1 MSSNPLL
8 DAALAAADRG
18 WRVFPVDPGGKSP
31 AFRRWQLL
39 ATDDHRQ
46 IRSWWRP
53 TDRWNVGIA
62 TGESRLLVVD
72 LDPADGATP
81 PDRFRTAQHGVDVLA
96 ALADAAGAES
106 PMDTYTVTTP
116 RGGLHLYFQAP
127 AGAAHR
133 TTVGTLGWRI
143 DTRGRGGAVVGA
155 GSRSESGTYD
165 LVLDRPVAEPPD
177 WLVEALTPAPPPPP
191 RPPLRLSAN
200 RANSYVRAIVTNVTE
215 EVANAEAGRR
225 HHVVLKA
232 ARTLGRLVAGGE
244 LAEGEAMSALLSAAA
259 VHVGVKGWTIEES
272 QRTVADGMAFGMR
285 LPRSISRPPTPAT
298 AEDRPEVQR

>member
-1 MSSNPLL
+1 MSSNPFL
-8 DAALAAADRG
+8 DAAIAAADRG

-31 AFRRWQLL
+31 AFKRWQLL
-39 ATDDHRQ
+39 ATDDPRR

-53 TDRWNVGIA
+53 NDRWNVGIA
-62 TGESRLLVVD
+62 TGESGLLVVD

-81 PDRFRTAQHGVDVLA
+81 PDRFKGAQHGLDVLA
-96 ALADAAGAES
+96 TLAEAAGAEL
-106 PMDTYTVTTP
+106 PTDTYTVTTP

-127 AGAAHR
+127 AGATHR

-155 GSRSESGTYD
+155 GSRSETGTYD
-165 LVLDRPVAEPPD
+165 LVLDLPVAETPG

-191 RPPLRLSAN
+191 RPPIRLSAK
-200 RANSYVRAIVTNVTE
+200 RTAHYVQAVVANVTDDIMKA
-215 EVANAEAGRR
+215 EVGQR
-225 HHVVLKA
+225 HFVVLKA

-259 VHVGVKGWTIEES
+259 VHVGVKDWTLEES

-285 LPRSISRPPTPAT
+285 LPRSISRPSTPGT
-298 AEDRPEVQR
+298 AEDRPGAER